1 MKYTFEYEETLQ
13 RRIVIEA
20 DGLNNAIKEINR
32 RIEDEEIVLCAE
44 DFAGGKISMP
54 LAENTFPRLERYGED
69 VKDKENLDLVI
80 DCW

>member
-54 LAENTFPRLERYGED
+54 LSENTFPRLERYGED
-69 VKDKENLDLVI
+69 VKDKESLDLVI